1 MKNTYKEKAKAIND
15 AINLL
20 IQYNYIVIDL
30 ENKWI
35 KKNNNKK

>member
-1 MKNTYKEKAKAIND
+1 MINSYKEKAQEIND

-30 ENKWI
+30 QNKWI
-35 KKNNNKK
+35 KKKK

>member
-1 MKNTYKEKAKAIND
+1 MTNSYKEKAQAIND

-30 ENKWI
+30 QNKWI
-35 KKNNNKK
+35 KKKK

>member
-1 MKNTYKEKAKAIND
+1 MMNSYKEKAQAIND

-30 ENKWI
+30 QNKWI
-35 KKNNNKK
+35 KKNK